1 MQPVQNI
8 QNKAGLLL
16 PGYIPLYRT
25 CQLTIIPGQ
34 YIIWQL
40 CAVTFTQSIY
50 GSNVAHSAKQPHVC
64 VAQRQQKVTNN
75 SYRKMTL
82 YNSNEHC
89 KLQHSTLLCVNTL
102 SGPLIT
108 ATVISSH
115 TDCILYLFN
124 TAGSVKWVAMDCM
137 IWVRLLAA
145 AQICIPTTT
154 STSALQFAQ
163 LSIQQYLYHV
173 LMYTSTRLKVETN
186 DSSLSS
192 ANI

>member
-1 MQPVQNI
+1 MKNNSATSIVVCEDGTTNGNTFIGVPICCV
-8 QNKAGLLL
+8 KRTLKV
-16 PGYIPLYRT
+16 YIYFL
-25 CQLTIIPGQ
+25 
-34 YIIWQL
+34 
-40 CAVTFTQSIY
+40 
-50 GSNVAHSAKQPHVC
+50 
-64 VAQRQQKVTNN
+64 QQKVTNN